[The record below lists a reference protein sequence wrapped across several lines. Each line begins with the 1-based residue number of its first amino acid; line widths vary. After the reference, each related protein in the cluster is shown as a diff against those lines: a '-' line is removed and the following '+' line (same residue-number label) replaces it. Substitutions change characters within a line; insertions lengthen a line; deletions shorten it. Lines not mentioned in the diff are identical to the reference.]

1 MQYESASFSDGPIK
15 YQNTYVL
22 IMGCALLV
30 KPKEDMRMK
39 KTWMKNA
46 EAAVLALALLGGA
59 VPAAYLTGLPLD
71 DAAVVAVAYGEDLSW
86 FDAETGTLHLSG
98 AIENQVKSS
107 TKSDGVMLPEGAEK
121 EAILHVVVEEGA
133 VSPENCLGLFGNIG
147 NYERNVHHVFGGEQ
161 DLRVR

>member
-1 MQYESASFSDGPIK
+1 
-15 YQNTYVL
+15 
-22 IMGCALLV
+22 
-30 KPKEDMRMK
+30 MK